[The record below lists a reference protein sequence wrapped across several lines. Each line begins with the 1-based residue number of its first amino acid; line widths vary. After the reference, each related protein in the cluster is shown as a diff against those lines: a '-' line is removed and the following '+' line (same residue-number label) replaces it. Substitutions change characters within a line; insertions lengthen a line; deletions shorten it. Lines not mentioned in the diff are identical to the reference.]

1 MSTPSEV
8 VGTIIELDWDRS
20 HEFLLMLRDTYGRL
34 LSVTYHF
41 ENVKVAEA
49 LFKWLTKGM
58 RVRLNVLGKVSASET
73 IYKGMGAISIP
84 IDRDALS

>member
-8 VGTIIELDWDRS
+8 VGTIIELNWDRS
-20 HEFLLMLRDTYGRL
+20 HEFLLTLRDTYGRL

-41 ENVKVAEA
+41 ENAKLAEA

-58 RVRLNVLGKVSASET
+58 RVRLNVRGKVSDSET
-73 IYKGMGAISIP
+73 IYKGVGAISIP
-84 IDRDALS
+84 IDRDAPS